1 MGIRMGRQIDSAGG
15 SKEPPPFLFRH
26 LLPGLLA
33 LLPLSLAPTALVADP
48 VRNANGGYRL
58 AGVML
63 VGNDRIG
70 FLEVPSGGQVLV
82 RVGTLV
88 DGGKVTVF
96 DEREVRIVF
105 PGRNVVLQLAGGA
118 GGTSSDAALGVV
130 TGNEDN
136 GHIMVREVDPDRMT
150 TALGKSR
157 RTTDGTVGKPAQQD
171 VAANLGRRL
180 AAIVNLP
187 LNARVVAVN
196 DQPVLSA
203 EKAIAEIDG
212 SLSKGQGMTLD
223 LESPPGDPPGRVYL
237 IPQRD

>member
-1 MGIRMGRQIDSAGG
+1 MGIRMGRQMNSAGG
-15 SKEPPPFLFRH
+15 SKEPPPFFFRP
-26 LLPGLLA
+26 LLLGLLA
-33 LLPLSLAPTALVADP
+33 LMPLSLAPTALVADP

-96 DEREVRIVF
+96 DGREVRIVF
-105 PGRNVVLQLAGGA
+105 PGRTVVLQLVGGA
-118 GGTSSDAALGVV
+118 GETSSDAALGVV
-130 TGNEDN
+130 TGNENN

-150 TALGKSR
+150 TALHRYSQAA
-157 RTTDGTVGKPAQQD
+157 GTPVEKPARQD
-171 VAANLGRRL
+171 AAADVGRRF
-180 AAIVNLP
+180 AAIVHLP

-196 DQPVLSA
+196 DQPVVSA
-203 EKAIAEIDG
+203 DKAIAEIDAA
-212 SLSKGQGMTLD
+212 LSNGQGMTLS
-223 LESPPGDPPGRVYL
+223 LESPPGEPPGRVYL